1 MKKLIKIFY
10 NFFLYT
16 EMTNSYYQKLKEKL
30 GKEAC
35 KRYQNLSEEEK
46 EIGQKK
52 TRERNQNLTG
62 ED

>member
-1 MKKLIKIFY
+1 
-10 NFFLYT
+10 
-16 EMTNSYYQKLKEKL
+16 MTNSYYQKLKEKP